1 MPIWRFAVIISYIP
15 FFDGLNLRFRA
26 AAPCGGIRHTAH
38 ERIKEMELRVCPE
51 CNKAFY
57 ARRVGEIVACPHCGF
72 ILYDRRRKKRVRRE
86 LAFYLSME
94 GRVVQATL
102 RDYSKDGL
110 RIAYEGKAPRPD
122 TVLDISIDELDI
134 HRHAQPVWSKKMS
147 KSTVSAGL
155 KLL

>member
-1 MPIWRFAVIISYIP
+1 
-15 FFDGLNLRFRA
+15 
-26 AAPCGGIRHTAH
+26 
-38 ERIKEMELRVCPE
+38 MELRVCPE

-57 ARRVGEIVACPHCGF
+57 ARRAGEVVACPHCGF
-72 ILYDRRRKKRVRRE
+72 VLYDRRRKKRVLRE
-86 LAFYLSME
+86 LAFYFSME

-110 RIAYEGKAPRPD
+110 RIAYEGDALRPD
-122 TVLDISIDELDI
+122 AVIDISIDELDI